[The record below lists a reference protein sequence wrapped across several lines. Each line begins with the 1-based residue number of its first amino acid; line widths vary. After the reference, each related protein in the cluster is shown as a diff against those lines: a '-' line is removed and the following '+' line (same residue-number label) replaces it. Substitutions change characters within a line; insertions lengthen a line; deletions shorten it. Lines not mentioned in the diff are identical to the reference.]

1 MAEEEYQEAAAGE
14 MDAQYES
21 IVSQNEDTATQA
33 LNAGRG
39 PSAIPDVLSN
49 SIIGCK
55 NQALKDRNADVMMK
69 LLTCVKEAGVKA
81 IVDKLDED
89 QIDVLMKY
97 VYRLLETGDNSPIL
111 LKWHECAFEKG
122 GLGTIVRVISER
134 RTV

>member
-14 MDAQYES
+14 MDAQFES
-21 IVSQNEDTATQA
+21 IVSQNEQTAMQA
-33 LNAGRG
+33 LNASRG
-39 PSAIPDVLSN
+39 SSAIADVLSN
-49 SIIGCK
+49 PILGCK
-55 NQALKDRNADVMMK
+55 NQSLKDRNADVMMK

-81 IVDKLDED
+81 IVDTLNED
-89 QIDVLMKY
+89 QIDLLMKY
-97 VYRLLETGDNSPIL
+97 VYRLLESGENSPIL

>member
-1 MAEEEYQEAAAGE
+1 M
-14 MDAQYES
+14 
-21 IVSQNEDTATQA
+21 QA

-39 PSAIPDVLSN
+39 SSAIAEVLTN

-55 NQALKDRNADVMMK
+55 NQSLKDRNADVMMK

-81 IVDKLDED
+81 IVDTLNED

-97 VYRLLETGDNSPIL
+97 VYRLLESGENSTIL